1 MAVDIIYVSLLI
13 IALVVG
19 FIRGLIAS
27 LFALIAMVVSVLA
40 AVNLSRLVSEYLQN
54 ALHWQSPYMPLIS
67 FVIICFAVLLIFRLL
82 AKAIE
87 RIFSF
92 LQLTFYNKMAG
103 AVLWALAITM
113 LFSTLLWYGS
123 KVGLPGEKIKTD
135 SKTYYTLIEFA
146 PLTNKVIS
154 YIIPPVKNIFNNLSD
169 WFENLDNKE
178 EPAEDTKIII

>member
-13 IALVVG
+13 IAFVVG

-54 ALHWQSPYMPLIS
+54 TLHWQSPYMPLIS
-67 FVIICFAVLLIFRLL
+67 FVIICFAVLFIFRLL

-103 AVLWALAITM
+103 AILWALAITM

-123 KVGLPGEKIKTD
+123 MVGLPGEKIKTD

-154 YIIPPVKNIFNNLSD
+154 YILPPVKNIFNNLSE

-178 EPAEDTKIII
+178 IPAEDTKIII